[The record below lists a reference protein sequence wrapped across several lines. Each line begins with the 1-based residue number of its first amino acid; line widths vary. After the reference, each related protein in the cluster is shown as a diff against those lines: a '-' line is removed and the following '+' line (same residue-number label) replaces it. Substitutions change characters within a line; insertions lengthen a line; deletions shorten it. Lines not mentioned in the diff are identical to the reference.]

1 MGIKVLILED
11 NPVTRGFL
19 ARVIAESFN
28 DVEEVVE
35 ASDLASA
42 RQALRDAASPFQMVL
57 LDLELPDGN
66 GLELLGELSAYPAT
80 RIVTTLYADD
90 EQLLPA
96 LQKGADGYL
105 LKENRFE
112 VLVED
117 LQRIIRGQLP
127 LSPSLARSLMHH
139 FRPGDGAPAT
149 GTEPSAALNAREM
162 DVLTYVSKG
171 FTIKEMA
178 SLMGVKWFTVF
189 EQIKSIYRKTSGL
202 QAE

>member
-1 MGIKVLILED
+1 MQ
-11 NPVTRGFL
+11 N
-19 ARVIAESFN
+19 
-28 DVEEVVE
+28 
-35 ASDLASA
+35 
-42 RQALRDAASPFQMVL
+42 
-57 LDLELPDGN
+57 
-66 GLELLGELSAYPAT
+66 
-80 RIVTTLYADD
+80 
-90 EQLLPA
+90 
-96 LQKGADGYL
+96 GADGYL

-117 LQRIIRGQLP
+117 LQRIVRGQLP